1 MRSCV
6 VFLGGDVMGQAFSFL
21 WHWGFEFLS
30 FRLDFGDISF
40 TLLDFCLGV
49 IVVSMII
56 ALVRRIFE

>member
-21 WHWGFEFLS
+21 WEWGFKFLS

-40 TLLDFCLGV
+40 TLLDFALGV

-56 ALVRRIFE
+56 ALLRRILE